1 MKAIH
6 VLRKP
11 CSESTVA
18 GNVLTHGCGGLNIDA
33 ARIRWTSA
41 ADSESAASTGTSFA
55 KSRAA
60 VVHPH
65 DDVYGR
71 DSRDGSE
78 SYTPAGSGRWPAN
91 LVLQHLDG
99 CRQTGVRGDSLKRA
113 APEYNPAV
121 QQGKRAS
128 LNGIGNIRGDAWYS
142 TEVNTPVYECAHGCP
157 VAALDA
163 QSGVLKSGALPAN
176 QYATEHAGRS
186 MFAGA
191 GVWENKA
198 YGANEGGAS
207 RFFKQ
212 VP

>member
-1 MKAIH
+1 MKVIH

-11 CSESTVA
+11 LSEPTVVA
-18 GNVLTHGCGGLNIDA
+18 NVLTHGCGGLNIDA
-33 ARIRWTSA
+33 ARVRWASSV
-41 ADSESAASTGTSFA
+41 DAASTSATSISFA

-60 VVHPH
+60 GRIIQSASM
-65 DDVYGR
+65 GR

-78 SYTPAGSGRWPAN
+78 SYTPDGSGRWPAN

-99 CRQTGVRGDSLKRA
+99 CVQTGVREDSLKRA

-128 LNGIGNIRGDAWYS
+128 LNGIGCSRGDAWYS
-142 TEVNTPVYECAHGCP
+142 TEVNTPVYECKDGCP

-163 QSGVLKSGALPAN
+163 QGD
-176 QYATEHAGRS
+176 
-186 MFAGA
+186 
-191 GVWENKA
+191 
-198 YGANEGGAS
+198 GAS

-212 VP
+212 ISSS